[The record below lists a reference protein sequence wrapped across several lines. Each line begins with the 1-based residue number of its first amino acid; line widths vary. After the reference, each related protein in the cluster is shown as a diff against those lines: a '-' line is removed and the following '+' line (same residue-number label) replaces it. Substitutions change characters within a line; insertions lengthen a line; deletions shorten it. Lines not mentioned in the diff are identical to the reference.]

1 MVRHEKR
8 GSVNITWGY
17 DEVLQGYFLSVKDE
31 CLESQLEQSAE
42 VGKIVKE
49 VYESGSGYY
58 FQLHTYAVGGF
69 GYKVSQPTM
78 FTFMRRR
85 CKGVWYCSETCQIA
99 DWKVHKTNCVEF

>member
-78 FTFMRRR
+78 FTFMRRY
-85 CKGVWYCSETCQIA
+85 GIDPDTIGGAITA
-99 DWKVHKTNCVEF
+99 DDD